1 MRLFLNY
8 RPAIRRPITA
18 IILIVLGRFPV
29 QEYVMKR
36 PFAVSVWRE
45 GNWYV
50 SQCPEV
56 DLASQ
61 GETEVEA
68 FTNLRE
74 ASERHF

>member
-1 MRLFLNY
+1 
-8 RPAIRRPITA
+8 
-18 IILIVLGRFPV
+18 
-29 QEYVMKR
+29 MKR